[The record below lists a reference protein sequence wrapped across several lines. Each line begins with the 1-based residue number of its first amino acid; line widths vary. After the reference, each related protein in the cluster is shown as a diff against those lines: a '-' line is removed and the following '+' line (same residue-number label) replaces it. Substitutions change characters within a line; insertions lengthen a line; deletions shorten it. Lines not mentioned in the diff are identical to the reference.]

1 MINFE
6 SKVLFGHVQG
16 SESVSLALI
25 GSNDTIRFEWCAS
38 IEAKGMFCLG
48 CVRHEGQASVAAGDQ
63 ELRLACFGIPSS
75 PDPGLQSCTFS
86 ID

>member
-1 MINFE
+1 MKLK
-6 SKVLFGHVQG
+6 SKVLFGHVLG

-25 GSNDTIRFEWCAS
+25 GSSDMTGFEWCAS
-38 IEAKGMFCLG
+38 IEAQGMSCMG
-48 CVRHEGQASVAAGDQ
+48 CVQHEGQALVAAGTQ

-75 PDPGLQSCTFS
+75 PAPGLQLSAFS